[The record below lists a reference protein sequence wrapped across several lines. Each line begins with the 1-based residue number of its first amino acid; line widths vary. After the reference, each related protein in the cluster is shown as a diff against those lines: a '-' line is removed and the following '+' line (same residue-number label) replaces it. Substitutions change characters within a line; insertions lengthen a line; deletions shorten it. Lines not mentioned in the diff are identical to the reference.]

1 MTRANVCLTVDFDA
15 VSSWIHSFDEANSPT
30 NLSRGVFG
38 ADVGTPR
45 LLDLFAEHDLST
57 TWFVPGHTVE
67 SFPEVVEDVW
77 ADGHSI
83 QHHGWS
89 HTRPS
94 NYDDR
99 ASERADIERGI
110 DVIESVTGRRPTGYR
125 SPSWDFS
132 PNTLGL
138 LQELGFEWD
147 SSQMARDFEPYYLRE
162 NWRAP
167 PDAPYDRGDE
177 TDVVEVPV
185 SWQRD
190 DFPAFAFNRQRGY
203 ANETAVF
210 EMWQRQFDWMYRN
223 VDGGV
228 FVLTVHPQVIGQS
241 HRLANLE
248 SLLEHMQSKPGVEF
262 ATVESVV
269 DDFIDGDLR

>member
-1 MTRANVCLTVDFDA
+1 MTRATVCLTVDLDA
-15 VSSWIHSFDEANSPT
+15 VSSWIHSFDAADSPT

-45 LLDLFAEHDLST
+45 LLDLFATHDLEA

-67 SFPEVVEDVW
+67 SFPATVEDVW
-77 ADGHSI
+77 ARGHDV

-94 NYDDR
+94 SYDDE
-99 ASERADIERGI
+99 ADERADVERG
-110 DVIESVTGRRPTGYR
+110 VAAIESVTGQRPTGYR

-132 PNTLGL
+132 ANTLGI
-138 LQELGFEWD
+138 LQDLGFAWD

-162 NWRAP
+162 GWRAP
-167 PDAPYDRGDE
+167 PDAPYDRGTP

-190 DFPAFAFNRQRGY
+190 DYPAFAFSRQRGY
-203 ANETAVF
+203 ADETAVF
-210 EMWQRQFDWMYRN
+210 EQWRQQFDWMYRH

-228 FVLTVHPQVIGQS
+228 YVLTLHPQVSGQS
-241 HRLANLE
+241 HRLANLDP
-248 SLLEHMQSKPGVEF
+248 LLDHVRSQPDVAFSTVDAVAEEF
-262 ATVESVV
+262 AG
-269 DDFIDGDLR
+269 GDPG